1 MLNQLLERG
10 LAQNF
15 EIRAARSRW
24 EEARQLAGLA
34 SADRGASVGASA
46 KGSYTLAGR
55 MENPLNAQSRAQLAQ
70 NPNTAALAAPHFD
83 MNDGNNIQLGLSA
96 SWEPDF
102 FGRKSSDEDAARA
115 GAAAAAAQYRGA
127 QLLTAA
133 AIVDGYLQA
142 RALQARQRLHE
153 AHLATLK
160 RLQHYVAG
168 RYQAGQTS
176 AYELNDIDSKISAL
190 NAKGALLHSDY
201 ERQVRALAVLTGRR
215 PTDFQLAEGRAD
227 LFTRQPAAPAGA
239 LPSSL
244 LERRPDLLA
253 KAALV
258 KARAAQVASAQ
269 ADFLPRFT
277 LEFSLPFL
285 SINGSSHAQGW
296 ASMVNANL
304 QTPLFTN
311 GRLDRQ
317 LGAAEA
323 RLRTARLDYD
333 QTLLQALADVDN
345 AHQAHRALE
354 RQNELLAAAQ
364 TAALRQAE
372 DGEAGP
378 GPDADGPLQG
388 PGRRL
393 GRLAGVF
400 LPGEPPRN
408 SRWFPFQPWSSD
420 PFFTTCPT
428 GGGLAQPLR
437 RRRRLFYLEQT
448 MSLISCPDC
457 GGQISRRAQTCP
469 HCGRPLHAQPMLGA
483 AAKGLGQFHCD

>member
-1 MLNQLLERG
+1 MKKLSTSLLLALSLAGCSPKPIATAPEVTPPERFASLPAGASADLQRWWAVWQDPVLNQLLERG

-227 LFTRQPAAPAGA
+227 LFSRQPAAPAGA

-372 DGEAGP
+372 DGEALFKYGHKNL
-378 GPDADGPLQG
+378 DEAL
-388 PGRRL
+388 RARL
-393 GRLAGVF
+393 NEQELAEN
-400 LPGEPPRN
+400 LL
-408 SRWFPFQPWSSD
+408 SAQ
-420 PFFTTCPT
+420 
-428 GGGLAQPLR
+428 LA
-437 RRRRLFYLEQT
+437 
-448 MSLISCPDC
+448 
-457 GGQISRRAQTCP
+457 RAQT
-469 HCGRPLHAQPMLGA
+469 LTALYKALG
-483 AAKGLGQFHCD
+483 GGWGD